1 MTCAEFQK
9 ALPYII
15 DTGGNAEQEAHL
27 CSCPVCS
34 DLVADLK
41 YIADQAKL
49 LVPMED
55 PPERVWEGIQRGLER
70 EGLAARPTGPRGRL
84 LGRLSSR
91 ARVPWVA
98 IAIAVTAVLVG
109 LALYRHDKL
118 SFERQDSHVSAAATA
133 PISDDVA
140 DRQLLTAIS
149 ERAPSLRA
157 TYEDNLRRVN
167 AYISEARTQVQSN
180 PDDPDARHCL
190 MQAYQQKAML
200 YQMALGLSVP

>member
-27 CSCPVCS
+27 RSCPVCS

-84 LGRLSSR
+84 LGFSGR

-118 SFERQDSHVSAAATA
+118 SFARQNPSVSAAATA
-133 PISDDVA
+133 PGSDDIN
-140 DRQLLTAIS
+140 DRQLLAAIS
-149 ERAPSLRA
+149 ERVPSLRA

-167 AYISEARTQVQSN
+167 AYISEARAQVQSN

>member
-9 ALPYII
+9 ALPYIF

-27 CSCPVCS
+27 YSCPVCS

-84 LGRLSSR
+84 LGH
-91 ARVPWVA
+91 VPWVTV
-98 IAIAVTAVLVG
+98 AIAVAAVLAG

-118 SFERQDSHVSAAATA
+118 GFAGQNSDVSAAATA
-133 PISDDVA
+133 RPDDIT
-140 DRQLLTAIS
+140 DRQLLAAVS
-149 ERAPSLRA
+149 ERVPSLRA

-167 AYISEARTQVQSN
+167 TYISEARSQVQSS

-190 MQAYQQKAML
+190 MQAYHQKAML
-200 YQMALGLSVP
+200 YQMALGLAVE